1 MESMLKG
8 NVRAFCESDV
18 GGAAGLVWS
27 PGPLVPPKGELSLAD
42 RDGTPS
48 PEPFDTGL
56 FSAGWEQQLAAM
68 VLLAAPQAVLD
79 VAPWSPAR
87 LSAAAAAAAA
97 AAGE

>member
-1 MESMLKG
+1 MERMLKG
-8 NVRAFCESDV
+8 NVRAVCESDV

-48 PEPFDTGL
+48 PEPFDTGM

-68 VLLAAPQAVLD
+68 VL
-79 VAPWSPAR
+79 
-87 LSAAAAAAAA
+87 
-97 AAGE
+97 